1 VGIFLPCV
9 NIIRYAIASDQK
21 VLCLRIPA
29 NSPQRVRVRTIMEFA
44 YDHVLIESRSPA
56 EEIGV
61 HTAAA
66 CAENETRRY
75 TY

>member
-1 VGIFLPCV
+1 
-9 NIIRYAIASDQK
+9 
-21 VLCLRIPA
+21 
-29 NSPQRVRVRTIMEFA
+29 MEFA
-44 YDHVLIESRSPA
+44 YDHVLIENSSLA

-75 TY
+75 TYYNTLLW